1 MRKKDLII
9 RKVTARP
16 VTIPMKRPL
25 MARHKFTH
33 WVAVV
38 VDIETEGEVRGH
50 GYICPYLASG
60 VAAHVRIIEM
70 LGEAYVGRTISPTKI
85 FDESMRSI
93 LTIGQNGV
101 GLSALA
107 GLDIALWDAFAK
119 AQDVPLAVA
128 LGSEISPVK
137 SYNSCGLWR
146 IPLDELGDEAIELRD
161 EFNFSAIK
169 MRLGRET
176 TNEDICAAQN
186 VINAV
191 PDTIVMSDFNQSLT
205 YSEAVNRLRALD
217 DIGLHWFE
225 EPLVYSDLAGC
236 ARLSQKMRTPIMLG
250 ENFNGPRD
258 MHEALKA
265 QACDMVMPD
274 LMRIGGV
281 TGWMR
286 AVAIAEQYSMAISSH
301 LMPEISSHLMLAT
314 PNRGWLEW
322 TDWLEP
328 ILKDPFIVKDG
339 NVIVPNKA
347 GAGIEWDEAALDR
360 YAINN

>member
-1 MRKKDLII
+1 
-9 RKVTARP
+9 
-16 VTIPMKRPL
+16 
-25 MARHKFTH
+25 
-33 WVAVV
+33 
-38 VDIETEGEVRGH
+38 
-50 GYICPYLASG
+50 
-60 VAAHVRIIEM
+60 
-70 LGEAYVGRTISPTKI
+70 
-85 FDESMRSI
+85 
-93 LTIGQNGV
+93 
-101 GLSALA
+101 
-107 GLDIALWDAFAK
+107 
-119 AQDVPLAVA
+119 
-128 LGSEISPVK
+128 
-137 SYNSCGLWR
+137 
-146 IPLDELGDEAIELRD
+146 
-161 EFNFSAIK
+161 

-286 AVAIAEQYSMAISSH
+286 AVAIAEQYSMAVSSH

>member
-1 MRKKDLII
+1 MSKKDLII

-38 VDIETEGEVRGH
+38 VDVETEGGVRGH

-70 LGEAYVGRTISPTKI
+70 LGEAYVGRTIAPTKI

-93 LTIGQNGV
+93 LTIGQNGI

-161 EFNFSAIK
+161 QCNFSAVK

-186 VINAV
+186 VLNAV
-191 PDTIVMSDFNQSLT
+191 PDIIVMSDFNQSLT

-217 DIGLHWFE
+217 DIGFHWFE

-265 QACDMVMPD
+265 RACDMVMPD

-286 AVAIAEQYSMAISSH
+286 AVAIAEQYSMAVSSH

-339 NVIVPNKA
+339 NVIVPNKT
-347 GAGIEWDEAALDR
+347 GAGIEWNEAALDR
-360 YAINN
+360 YAIDN

>member
-1 MRKKDLII
+1 M
-9 RKVTARP
+9 
-16 VTIPMKRPL
+16 
-25 MARHKFTH
+25 
-33 WVAVV
+33 
-38 VDIETEGEVRGH
+38 
-50 GYICPYLASG
+50 
-60 VAAHVRIIEM
+60 
-70 LGEAYVGRTISPTKI
+70 

-107 GLDIALWDAFAK
+107 AVDVALWDAFAK
-119 AQDVPLAVA
+119 AQDAPLAVA

-146 IPLDELGDEAIELRD
+146 IPLDELEDEAIELRD
-161 EFNFSAIK
+161 QYNFSAVK

-176 TNEDICAAQN
+176 ISEDIRAAQN
-186 VINAV
+186 VLNAI
-191 PDTIVMSDFNQSLT
+191 PETIVMSDFNQSLT
-205 YSEAVNRLRALD
+205 YSDAVNRLRALD

-225 EPLVYSDLAGC
+225 EPLIYSDLAGC
-236 ARLSQKMRTPIMLG
+236 ARLSQKMRTPIMIG
-250 ENFNGPRD
+250 ENFYGPRD

-265 QACDMVMPD
+265 KACDMVMPD

-286 AVAIAEQYSMAISSH
+286 AAAIAEQYSMAVSSH
-301 LMPEISSHLMLAT
+301 LMPEISAHLMLAT

-328 ILKDPFIVKDG
+328 ILKDPFEVQNGD
-339 NVIVPNKA
+339 VIVPNKS
-347 GAGIEWDEAALDR
+347 GVGIEWDEAALAR
-360 YAINN
+360 YAIDN